1 MAAKKTAKQIKVHR
15 VRKVL
20 HVGIDLVTAPWTG
33 TLVQAL
39 PINVE
44 NHGPHTD
51 DSTAS
56 VLQLYRPEFPPLRER
71 AGPGPMNRMA
81 RVMRKYEL
89 VITHGD
95 RAFPAAM
102 GHTLFGEALKL
113 PPLVHYYHRVGEV
126 PKGWWTRFRHKLGLA
141 RTPLLIVPT
150 EAAARSVTAEW
161 SVPGQR
167 VRILPPVFPRP
178 KGGAS
183 IPRLIKR
190 DGEKWLGLRV
200 ADAAQFLDQIV
211 SAMIEMDNAWHV
223 VVFGSAEDTSNVRAA
238 FDAKDMVD
246 RLHVTDRFHGP
257 GAVAALFDLA
267 LVDGSDGQIPADM
280 PALMA
285 AGVPVMAVAP
295 KGLEELLPEE
305 SRALRLDGASDLASQ
320 LEKAAHDDGL
330 LTRSGKANADF
341 AEAHNDPA
349 PHLAALAGVLGLKSL
364 QDR

>member
-1 MAAKKTAKQIKVHR
+1 MAAKKTVKKIKVHR

-20 HVGIDLVTAPWTG
+20 HVGIDLVKAPWTG
-33 TLVQAL
+33 TLVKAM

-56 VLQLYRPEFPPLRER
+56 VLQLYRPEFPRLQER

-81 RVMRKYEL
+81 RVMRNYEL

-102 GHTLFGEALKL
+102 GHTLFGQALNL

-126 PKGWWTRFRHKLGLA
+126 PKGWWTRFRHRLGLA
-141 RTPLLIVPT
+141 RTPLVIVPT
-150 EAAARSVTAEW
+150 EAAARSVTADW
-161 SVPGQR
+161 NVPGQR
-167 VRILPPVFPRP
+167 IRILPPVFPKP
-178 KGGAS
+178 KGGAN
-183 IPRLIKR
+183 IPRLMKR
-190 DGEKWLGLRV
+190 DGEKWLGLCA
-200 ADAAQFLDQIV
+200 ADAIAYLDQIV
-211 SAMIEMDNAWHV
+211 SAMIEMDNAWHM
-223 VVFGSAEDTSNVRAA
+223 VVFGSAEETNHVRAA
-238 FDAKDMVD
+238 FDAKDIVD

-267 LVDGSDGQIPADM
+267 LLDGSDGHIPSDM

-285 AGVPVMAVAP
+285 AGVPVIALAP
-295 KGLEELLPEE
+295 DGLGELLPEE
-305 SRALRLDGASDLASQ
+305 SRSMRISPGADLASRLYELAQ
-320 LEKAAHDDGL
+320 DDGL
-330 LTRSGKANADF
+330 LTRSGKANAAF
-341 AEAHNDPA
+341 ADRHNDPA
-349 PHLAALAGVLGLKSL
+349 PHLSALAQVLGLMSL